1 VVAATDGQIV
11 RRLEHALYLVSKVA
25 AWIAGGA
32 VLLMALLGGL
42 DLFTTVALGRP
53 VNATVEATEI
63 LMVISSF
70 MCLGLLHK
78 RRAYIAVDLLRAS
91 GGLALRLVLDWFALV
106 LMAAYFGLIAWRGWE
121 HAFESFAVRE
131 FSSGLVRIPLY
142 PSKFALATGMSIA
155 VLWCVVEML
164 KGGLFRDPTPTGED

>member
-1 VVAATDGQIV
+1 MMK
-11 RRLEHALYLVSKVA
+11 RLERALDWVSIAA

-32 VLLMALLGGL
+32 VLAMALLGGL
-42 DLFTTVALGRP
+42 DLVSTVAFGRP
-53 VNATVEATEI
+53 LSATVEATEI

-91 GGLALRLVLDWFALV
+91 GGLALRRVLDWFALL
-106 LMAAYFGLIAWRGWE
+106 LMAGYFGLIAWRGWE
-121 HAFESFAVRE
+121 HAFESLAVRE

-142 PSKFALATGMSIA
+142 PSKFALAFGMSVA
-155 VLWCVVEML
+155 VLWCLVEML
-164 KGGLFRDPTPTGED
+164 KGGLFRETAPPPAEG

>member
-1 VVAATDGQIV
+1 MMK
-11 RRLEHALYLVSKVA
+11 RLERALDWVSIVA

-32 VLLMALLGGL
+32 VLVMALLGGI
-42 DLFTTVALGRP
+42 DLVTTVAFGRP
-53 VNATVEATEI
+53 LSATVEATEV

-78 RRAYIAVDLLRAS
+78 RRAYIAVDILRANS
-91 GGLALRLVLDWFALV
+91 GIAMRRILDWFSLL
-106 LMAAYFGLIAWRGWE
+106 LMAGYFGLIAWRGWVD
-121 HAFESFAVRE
+121 ALESLAVRE

-142 PSKFALATGMSIA
+142 PSKFALAFGMSVA

-164 KGGLFRDPTPTGED
+164 KGGLFRESAPNGET